1 MIGSIVSIVAAA
13 RTEVGVTDPAAFF
26 IASTEFPW
34 FVTEDNNFISSY
46 CKLSGSH
53 SYGYRALHQ
62 TMNSTVRLR
71 QTVQPSH
78 IPVCRAGN
86 DL

>member
-46 CKLSGSH
+46 CKVVVRTH
-53 SYGYRALHQ
+53 
-62 TMNSTVRLR
+62 TVIEHCIK
-71 QTVQPSH
+71 P
-78 IPVCRAGN
+78 
-86 DL
+86 